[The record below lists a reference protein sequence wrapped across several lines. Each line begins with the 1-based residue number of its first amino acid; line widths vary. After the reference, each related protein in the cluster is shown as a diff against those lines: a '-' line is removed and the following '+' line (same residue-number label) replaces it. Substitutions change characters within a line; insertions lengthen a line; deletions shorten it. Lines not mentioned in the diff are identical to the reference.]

1 MSSTTVRV
9 AVLAGVALAAVVA
22 PALPAQ
28 AQPAA
33 SAAAAGDIIV
43 TAQRREQLLQD
54 VPISVT
60 ALGAAQLRAN
70 SIETA
75 SDLALRTPG
84 LTVGGYDPV
93 QLDFSMRGIGSTP
106 GIAQGAG
113 GNPSVVVFVDGVY
126 AGRGGIPD
134 LDSLDL
140 ERVEVL
146 RGPQGTLFGKNAIG
160 GLIQFISR
168 KPDATPS
175 LFAEG
180 TYGNFNR
187 IGVTARGNVPLA
199 DNLYLSA
206 GFAGKYRDGYEYNET
221 TGNRVNDEK
230 MSTGQLALRYLPT
243 ETLDIT
249 LRGSIMHQDQKG
261 NPRHNSCDYG
271 FAGGV
276 HCVGINPDP
285 RVVDAWTD
293 GKIKR
298 TIQSYSG
305 EINLDTG
312 FGAITSLTAYRHISF
327 EFETPF
333 FSNPVNP
340 PNQIESTDFGTEKSS
355 QFSQELRMAF
365 HTADERL
372 SGQVGVYYLNENI
385 NRRQGQIQQFP
396 TPAGSGIGFYP
407 QKIKSDSLAAF
418 GQVDFEVLPR
428 LTLTAGARMTW
439 EKKVG
444 HFQGYKLDDGPGLP
458 PPLAEINGYD
468 VKAAKSWKAL
478 TPRFAVNWKATDAAL
493 LYASVS
499 RGYKS
504 GGYQGLAGTGAG
516 AATPYDPEYA
526 WSYEAGAKT
535 DWFDNAL
542 RLNLAVYHTNYS
554 NLQVSQLIPLCCVV
568 VTNAARA
575 RINGAEA
582 EFVLRPVTGLQL
594 DGSYAYTD
602 AKFSEYAVPGQDYT
616 DNELPRAPKH
626 KLNIGGQVEVP
637 VGSLSARLRADYSW
651 VGDAYFEASNIPQ
664 QLWPS
669 HENLDARLT
678 VSGPDSRWEFSL
690 WGKNLTDALVP
701 TYVTWFAPFQQS
713 LTPYL
718 PPRTYGVTLSFRM

>member
-1 MSSTTVRV
+1 MTSTVNAGRWLLGA
-9 AVLAGVALAAVVA
+9 AVLALAAPSVA
-22 PALPAQ
+22 Q
-28 AQPAA
+28 Q
-33 SAAAAGDIIV
+33 GDHDIIV
-43 TAQRREQLLQD
+43 TAQRQAQRLQE
-54 VPISVT
+54 VPVSVT
-60 ALGAAQLRAN
+60 ALGTAELRAN

-168 KPDATPS
+168 KPQAEPS
-175 LFAEG
+175 IFAEG
-180 TYGNFNR
+180 TYGNYNR
-187 IGVTARGNVPLA
+187 IGITARGNVPLT
-199 DNLYLSA
+199 DKLYMSA
-206 GFAGKYRDGYEYNET
+206 GFSGKYRDGYEYNET

-261 NPRHNSCDYG
+261 NPRHNLCDDS
-271 FAGGV
+271 FNGGV

-285 RVVDAWTD
+285 RVVNAWVD

-312 FGAITSLTAYRHISF
+312 FGEITSLTAYRKISF
-327 EFETPF
+327 DFQTPF
-333 FSNPVNP
+333 FSNPINP
-340 PNQIESTDFGTEKSS
+340 PFQVESTDFGNEKAT

-372 SGQVGVYYLNENI
+372 NGQVGVYYLTEKI
-385 NRRQGQIQQFP
+385 RRQQGQIQDFP
-396 TPAGSGIGFYP
+396 TPAGSGTGFYP
-407 QKIKSDSLAAF
+407 QTVHSDSLAAF
-418 GQVDFEVLPR
+418 GQLDYEILPSV
-428 LTLTAGARMTW
+428 TLTAGARITW
-439 EKKVG
+439 EKKKG
-444 HFQGYKLDDGPGLP
+444 HFQGYKLDSGPGLP
-458 PPLAEINGYD
+458 PPLAVIDGYD
-468 VKAAKSWKAL
+468 VKSSKSWKAV
-478 TPRFAVNWKATDAAL
+478 TPRFAINWQANSDLL
-493 LYASVS
+493 LYGSIS

-504 GGYQGLAGTGAG
+504 GGYQGLAGEGVGAS
-516 AATPYDPEYA
+516 TPYDPEYA

-535 DWFDNAL
+535 DWFDRRL
-542 RLNLAVYHTNYS
+542 RLNASVYHTSYS
-554 NLQVSQLIPLCCVV
+554 NLQISQLVPLCCVV

-575 RINGAEA
+575 RIRGAEL
-582 EFVLRPVTGLQL
+582 EFVVRPVEGVQF

-602 AKFSEYAVPGQDYT
+602 TKFTEYAVSGLDYT
-616 DNELPRAPKH
+616 GNRLPRAPKD
-626 KLNIGGQVEVP
+626 KLNVGAHFEVP
-637 VGSLSARLRADYSW
+637 LGNLSARLRADYSW
-651 VGDAYFEASNIPQ
+651 IGDAYFEASNIPQ

-669 HENLDARLT
+669 HDNLDARLT
-678 VSGPDSRWEFSL
+678 VAGPDDRWEVAV
-690 WGKNLTDALVP
+690 WGKNLTNELVP
-701 TYVTWFAPFQQS
+701 TYLTYFGPFQQI
-713 LTPYL
+713 LTPWQ
-718 PPRTYGVTLSFRM
+718 PPRTYGVTLTFRM